1 MDFMCKQCIYIG
13 YTGQYVIPIHVI
25 ALPRS
30 DLTYINNNLH
40 LSLYLLSIVFC
51 SPLVSLFLG
60 ELPPICSNS
69 LLFCLIKLSSFHYIC
84 RPHRDSECLLTTTNG
99 NFFQQ
104 IYWAKIYGVFPF
116 HSTMSDKTK
125 KSLGIAWMRATV
137 VWHWTTEGNN

>member
-13 YTGQYVIPIHVI
+13 YTGQYVIPIHF
-25 ALPRS
+25 
-30 DLTYINNNLH
+30 Y
-40 LSLYLLSIVFC
+40 SITKVWPYVYQQQPASFIVFTSIFFC

-69 LLFCLIKLSSFHYIC
+69 LLFCFIKLSSFHYIC
-84 RPHRDSECLLTTTNG
+84 RPHRDNECLLTTTNG

-104 IYWAKIYGVFPF
+104 IYWEKIYGVFPF
-116 HSTMSDKTK
+116 HSTMPDKTK
-125 KSLGIAWMRATV
+125 KSLGIAWILATV